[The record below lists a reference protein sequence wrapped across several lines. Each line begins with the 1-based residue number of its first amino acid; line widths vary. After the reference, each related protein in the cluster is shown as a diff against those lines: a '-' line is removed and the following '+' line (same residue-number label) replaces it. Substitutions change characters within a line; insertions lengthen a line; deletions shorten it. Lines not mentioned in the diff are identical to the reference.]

1 MKLTENF
8 YKSEFESKDGA
19 EMPKEVLKNVKKLAK
34 QLQILRDYT
43 NLPIK
48 INSGYRSA
56 NHNSNVGGSKM
67 SRHLYGYAS
76 DIVIQG
82 FAPKD
87 TYTLIE
93 YLIGKGIMKQGGL
106 GKYKTFTHYDIYFDG
121 TCITKIKSSG
131 DLIIKGDIITNESNP
146 CSF

>member
-1 MKLTENF
+1 MKLTKNF
-8 YKSEFESKDGA
+8 YKSEFESKDGS
-19 EMPKEVLKNVKKLAK
+19 EMPIEVLQNIRQLAK
-34 QLQILRDYT
+34 QLQYLRDYCEM
-43 NLPIK
+43 PIK
-48 INSGYRSA
+48 INSGYRSP
-56 NHNSNVGGSKM
+56 NHNLNINGSKN

-87 TYTLIE
+87 TYALIE

-121 TCITKIKSSG
+121 KNIRRW
-131 DLIIKGDIITNESNP
+131 
-146 CSF
+146 

>member
-1 MKLTENF
+1 MKLSKNF
-8 YKSEFESKDGA
+8 RLKEFDCKDGSK
-19 EMPKEVLKNVKKLAK
+19 MPKEVLQNIRQLAK
-34 QLQILRDYT
+34 QLQYLRDYCDM
-43 NLPIK
+43 PIK
-48 INSGYRSA
+48 INSAYRSVE
-56 NHNSNVGGSKM
+56 HNASVGGSKN

-87 TYTLIE
+87 TYALIE

-121 TCITKIKSSG
+121 ENIRRW
-131 DLIIKGDIITNESNP
+131 
-146 CSF
+146 